1 MVLRYARTGTRSWSI
16 GGEQVLLKP
25 FRGRR
30 ASEPEKSPAP
40 VIAPPSPPK
49 PVLVKKTYRKQTI
62 DVYFTFVIGGY
73 KDEVL

>member
-40 VIAPPSPPK
+40 IAALPPPK
-49 PVLVKKTYRKQTI
+49 PILVKKTYRSQT
-62 DVYFTFVIGGY
+62 VEVSFTFVIGGY
-73 KDEVL
+73 KDVLE